1 MFKDRGVKIV
11 MEPGWSMPK
20 FLKNVSATLSTTPTS
35 LADYESPK
43 DMKVTFPI
51 PPNDHNV

>member
-11 MEPGWSMPK
+11 MEPGWSMPE
-20 FLKNVSATLSTTPTS
+20 FLKNVSVTLSTTPTS

-51 PPNDHNV
+51 TPNDHNV